1 MEQDIAGKL
10 FFSDNRRYADLING
24 LGCNGEQIISEEDL
38 QEMDTQTGFW
48 GQTTGDRK
56 HRYIGKH
63 TYGIKIRDLVRK
75 TAFGI
80 NFAVIGIENQNNI
93 DYTFPVRAM
102 SYDVGEYEKQLKCI
116 RRRLRRKGKD
126 GQHLTAAEYLC
137 GFQKDIRLYP
147 VVTFVLYYG
156 KDEWDA
162 ATDLHGMLD
171 FIRCSKDD
179 ESMRQLMT
187 KDPEYGKMEEDAY
200 NMAAAYTG
208 SENLLAVKDDYIE
221 GGRVNMCKAI
231 DDLILKGKL
240 EGRVEGELDK
250 TKTIVKNM
258 LRRGM
263 ADADICALAECDE
276 VFLEGV
282 RKEL

>member
-1 MEQDIAGKL
+1 MP
-10 FFSDNRRYADLING
+10 
-24 LGCNGEQIISEEDL
+24 
-38 QEMDTQTGFW
+38 
-48 GQTTGDRK
+48 
-56 HRYIGKH
+56 
-63 TYGIKIRDLVRK
+63 YGIKIRDLVRK

-80 NFAVIGIENQNNI
+80 NFSVIGIENQSNI

-102 SYDVGEYEKQLKCI
+102 SYDVGEYERQLKCI

-208 SENLLAVKDDYIE
+208 TENLLAVKDDYIE

-240 EGRVEGELDK
+240 EGRVEG
-250 TKTIVKNM
+250 
-258 LRRGM
+258 
-263 ADADICALAECDE
+263 
-276 VFLEGV
+276 V